1 MSGRRSAL
9 LTGALLGAAAALW
22 LGARR
27 RRRWGGALFSPV
39 AARRRMALTALAG
52 RRDADTARLLR
63 EYLRWEPEAALR
75 RRGATVLARLE
86 RAVEGG
92 GQG

>member
-1 MSGRRSAL
+1 MSGRRAAL
-9 LTGALLGAAAALW
+9 LTGAVLGAAAALW

-39 AARRRMALTALAG
+39 AARRHVALTALAG
-52 RRDADTARLLR
+52 RRDAAAARLVR

-75 RRGATVLARLE
+75 RQGATVLARIE
-86 RAVEGG
+86 RAVDAGG
-92 GQG
+92 RA